1 MFQWGMGQMRNRS
14 EQTQVMTKSKQHPV
28 CSLAGLVLL
37 GRTKKAEKP
46 EGEKS
51 IHLGLILMGG

>member
-1 MFQWGMGQMRNRS
+1 MSNQGEQM
-14 EQTQVMTKSKQHPV
+14 QVITKSKQHPV

-46 EGEKS
+46 EGKKS
-51 IHLGLILMGG
+51 IHLGLILMGR